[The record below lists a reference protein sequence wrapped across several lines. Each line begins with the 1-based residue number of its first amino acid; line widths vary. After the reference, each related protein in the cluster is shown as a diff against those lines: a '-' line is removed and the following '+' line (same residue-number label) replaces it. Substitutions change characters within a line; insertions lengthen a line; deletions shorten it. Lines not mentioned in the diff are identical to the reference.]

1 MRTQAQETVSSL
13 FNSNISNKDLVFEFN
28 LFHRSVE
35 QKLWSTEYYCEQ
47 LVSQNLYQFL
57 LLPSESDIQS
67 PVPITVQDPLLD
79 VVESYCRHL
88 NLLLDG
94 FFMNSVSVLDTLAH
108 EISTLYCLPQKPNK
122 IYIVG
127 IKNMLAD
134 SHPNSRVRALLDN
147 QLSQPWF
154 TEFEPFRHCTTHE
167 SLIRYDDIKFSY
179 DDVTGRYRLL
189 RGIKLPDNPQVRPFT
204 YNRNRLAS
212 KYCESTFRK
221 IQWLVAKVYES
232 VLRDIRRNG
241 NVLPIP
247 TA

>member
-167 SLIRYDDIKFSY
+167 SLIAYDHIKISY
-179 DDVTGRYRLL
+179 DQVTGRVNILPV
-189 RGIKLPDNPQVRPFT
+189 KLPDNPKLRPLT
-204 YNRNRLAS
+204 YKKNREAGH
-212 KYCESTFRK
+212 YCQSILRK
-221 IQWLVAKVYES
+221 MQSLVTKVYES
-232 VLRDIRRNG
+232 ILKDVHTN
-241 NVLPIP
+241 NNTLPIP
-247 TA
+247 SV